1 MNANMLKREAK
12 KALQEH
18 KSAETKA
25 KNALKNIPPLP
36 RVSRIYIRSSQ
47 EQMRL
52 YHSLI
57 ENAAQLD
64 VYSTALRG
72 AYASQT
78 VTMALVEATK
88 GLEAVMKTMDLEKI
102 GGWMDG
108 FQAKSEDLGLAMDAV
123 RGGTERVQQ
132 AEAGAEGGEGMVDR
146 RMDEMVDEL
155 GVDLRQSLDETGAVP
170 KGEVEV
176 GVGEAAGAGAERG
189 RNVEGEDF
197 LKKRLR
203 DLRAQ

>member
-12 KALQEH
+12 KALKEH

-64 VYSTALRG
+64 VYATALRG

-102 GGWMDG
+102 AGWMDG
-108 FQAKSEDLGLAMDAV
+108 FQAKSEDLGLAMEAV

-132 AEAGAEGGEGMVDR
+132 REAAVEGGGGGEEVVDR

-155 GVDLRQSLDETGAVP
+155 GVDLRESLEEPGTVP
-170 KGEVEV
+170 GGEVAE
-176 GVGEAAGAGAERG
+176 VGEASGK
-189 RNVEGEDF
+189 NPEGEDF

-203 DLRAQ
+203 DLRAA